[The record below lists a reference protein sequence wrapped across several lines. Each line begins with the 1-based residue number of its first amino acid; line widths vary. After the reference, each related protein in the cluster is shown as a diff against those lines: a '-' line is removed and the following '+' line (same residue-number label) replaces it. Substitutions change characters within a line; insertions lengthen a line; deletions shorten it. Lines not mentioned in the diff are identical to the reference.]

1 MSTVQELSALHRRYA
16 DLSHLFRSAWTFHQF
31 LQSLAKSAIYGTA
44 TDLSADFQTL
54 YSELKEISEKLS
66 AAESERV
73 RTRLDAIESRLGTL
87 VATLDAEDTRLPPQ
101 ALRQFFQRVKQYD
114 EKILTQLVKFYL
126 YARPADWSP
135 DRLDKIDF
143 LLTRLSGEEDERSG
157 RLALRDRKH
166 LGEIYRGLWALVGA
180 GTPPSEEVRQRHE
193 AIEAVRQEAL
203 AVEDLDQLNDRGLI
217 RRYRE
222 LKHGLGALFFEPE
235 LLVAVLETNLVFKG
249 RVQKLY
255 KQEEQRIVDE
265 YQRVFELEREVPVDV
280 QLDQELMQFRQDV
293 ERFEQEL
300 QRDDVRLD
308 HLAQIRQWVRS
319 LVPRLTAAMESGRGG
334 ESAKTLTGAIR
345 VEVDTGEVIL
355 AARPSRHQ
363 ELLAEPFQR
372 LVAVLLDEDPEQRPE
387 VLVLKPSI
395 FPLRIEPRE
404 VVACRRLHS
413 KELCDRDL
421 ELFLCEAAALR
432 ILLNEEAQ
440 EITDILDETSV
451 TGDAP
456 IFDRARHAAGA
467 ANEFMWRFHHLLAEA
482 LTSGAVEDGRE
493 LQLLQMRLMRDY
505 AGLWL
510 LAYKPLMPRR
520 AGVAG

>member
-31 LQSLAKSAIYGTA
+31 LQSLAKSAVYGTA
-44 TDLSADFQTL
+44 TDLAADFQGL
-54 YSELKEISEKLS
+54 YSELKEVSEKLS

-87 VATLDAEDTRLPPQ
+87 VATLDAEDTRLPPH

-126 YARPADWSP
+126 YARDDWPP
-135 DRLDKIDF
+135 DRLDKVDF
-143 LLTRLSGEEDERSG
+143 LLTRLSGAEDERSG

-166 LGEIYRGLWALVGA
+166 LGEIYRGLWALAGA
-180 GTPPSEEVRQRHE
+180 GSHSVEEVRQRHE

-217 RRYRE
+217 RRYRDI
-222 LKHGLGALFFEPE
+222 KHGLGVLFFEPE
-235 LLVAVLETNLVFKG
+235 LLVAVLETNLVFKA

-308 HLAQIRQWVRS
+308 HVAQIRQWVRS
-319 LVPRLTAAMESGRGG
+319 LVPRLTAAMDSGRGV
-334 ESAKTLTGAIR
+334 EAAKALTGAIR
-345 VEVDTGEVIL
+345 VEADTGEVLL
-355 AARPSRHQ
+355 AARPSRYQ

-372 LVAVLLDEDPEQRPE
+372 LIGVLLDEDPEQRPE
-387 VLVLKPSI
+387 VLVLKPQI

-456 IFDRARHAAGA
+456 TFDRARQAASA

-520 AGVAG
+520 PGVAG